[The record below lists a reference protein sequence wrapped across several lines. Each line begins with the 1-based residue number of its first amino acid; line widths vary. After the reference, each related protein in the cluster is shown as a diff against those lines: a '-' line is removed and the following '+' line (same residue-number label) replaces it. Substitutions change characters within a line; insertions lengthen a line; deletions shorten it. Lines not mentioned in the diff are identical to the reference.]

1 MFFRCFLIN
10 ARWNIQTIFQKKKK
24 YICIY
29 PFPPL
34 SQYVPPT
41 MKMFIALL
49 LNFSGSIGVFGLFN
63 DLSSHQRMDVAGLI
77 FLREK
82 VIDIK
87 GPPNWVIKTI
97 KINIH
102 AKVIFRL
109 WWWREI
115 MMNGE
120 IIGCFDV
127 WSFWRGVALGFLF
140 FFYCVTDSEVS
151 IMILWSICYCAEHE

>member
-1 MFFRCFLIN
+1 MPDETSKQFF
-10 ARWNIQTIFQKKKK
+10 KKKK
-24 YICIY
+24 IHMHLSFSSSLAICS
-29 PFPPL
+29 PHHENVHC
-34 SQYVPPT
+34 SS
-41 MKMFIALL
+41 

-63 DLSSHQRMDVAGLI
+63 DLSSHQRMNVAGLI

-127 WSFWRGVALGFLF
+127 WSFWRGVALGF
-140 FFYCVTDSEVS
+140 FFYCITDSEVS

>member
-10 ARWNIQTIFQKKKK
+10 ARWNIQTIFQKKKMHMHLSFSSSLA
-24 YICIY
+24 ICS
-29 PFPPL
+29 PHHENVHC
-34 SQYVPPT
+34 SS
-41 MKMFIALL
+41 

-127 WSFWRGVALGFLF
+127 WSFWRGVALGF

>member
-1 MFFRCFLIN
+1 MKHPNNFS
-10 ARWNIQTIFQKKKK
+10 KKK

-29 PFPPL
+29 HFPPL

-87 GPPNWVIKTI
+87 GPPN
-97 KINIH
+97 
-102 AKVIFRL
+102 
-109 WWWREI
+109 
-115 MMNGE
+115 
-120 IIGCFDV
+120 
-127 WSFWRGVALGFLF
+127 
-140 FFYCVTDSEVS
+140 
-151 IMILWSICYCAEHE
+151 

>member
-1 MFFRCFLIN
+1 MFSNKCQMKHPNNFS
-10 ARWNIQTIFQKKKK
+10 KKKMHMHLSFSSSLA
-24 YICIY
+24 ICS
-29 PFPPL
+29 PHHENVHC
-34 SQYVPPT
+34 SS
-41 MKMFIALL
+41 

-102 AKVIFRL
+102 AKVICRL

-127 WSFWRGVALGFLF
+127 WSFWRGVALVFF

>member
-1 MFFRCFLIN
+1 MPDETSKQFF
-10 ARWNIQTIFQKKKK
+10 KKKK
-24 YICIY
+24 MHMHLSFSSSLAICS
-29 PFPPL
+29 PHHENVHC
-34 SQYVPPT
+34 SS
-41 MKMFIALL
+41 

-127 WSFWRGVALGFLF
+127 WSFWRGGCSWVF
-140 FFYCVTDSEVS
+140 FFLMCNRFRGIHHDS
-151 IMILWSICYCAEHE
+151 MIYLLLCWTWINT

>member
-1 MFFRCFLIN
+1 MKHPN
-10 ARWNIQTIFQKKKK
+10 NFQKKKIHMHLSFSSSLA
-24 YICIY
+24 ICSPY
-29 PFPPL
+29 DENVHC
-34 SQYVPPT
+34 SS
-41 MKMFIALL
+41 

-87 GPPNWVIKTI
+87 GPSNWVIKTI

-127 WSFWRGVALGFLF
+127 WSFWRGVALGFFLLCNRF
-140 FFYCVTDSEVS
+140 RGIHHDSMIYLLYCWTW
-151 IMILWSICYCAEHE
+151 INT

>member
-1 MFFRCFLIN
+1 MKHPNNFSK
-10 ARWNIQTIFQKKKK
+10 KKKK

-49 LNFSGSIGVFGLFN
+49 LNFSGSIGVFGLFD

-87 GPPNWVIKTI
+87 GPPN
-97 KINIH
+97 
-102 AKVIFRL
+102 
-109 WWWREI
+109 
-115 MMNGE
+115 
-120 IIGCFDV
+120 
-127 WSFWRGVALGFLF
+127 
-140 FFYCVTDSEVS
+140 
-151 IMILWSICYCAEHE
+151 

>member
-1 MFFRCFLIN
+1 MPDETSKQF
-10 ARWNIQTIFQKKKK
+10 FQKKKK

-63 DLSSHQRMDVAGLI
+63 DLSSHQRMNVAGLI

-109 WWWREI
+109 WEI

-127 WSFWRGVALGFLF
+127 WSFWRGVALGLF

>member
-1 MFFRCFLIN
+1 MPDETSKQFF
-10 ARWNIQTIFQKKKK
+10 KK
-24 YICIY
+24 IHMHLS
-29 PFPPL
+29 FS

-127 WSFWRGVALGFLF
+127 WSFWRGVALGFFF

>member
-1 MFFRCFLIN
+1 MPDETSKQF
-10 ARWNIQTIFQKKKK
+10 FQKKKK

-49 LNFSGSIGVFGLFN
+49 LNFSGSIGVFGLFD
-63 DLSSHQRMDVAGLI
+63 DLSSHQRMNVAGLI

-127 WSFWRGVALGFLF
+127 WSFWRGGCSWF
-140 FFYCVTDSEVS
+140 FFCVTDSEVS

>member
-1 MFFRCFLIN
+1 MPDETSKQFFK
-10 ARWNIQTIFQKKKK
+10 KKKK

-127 WSFWRGVALGFLF
+127 WSFWREVALGFF

>member
-1 MFFRCFLIN
+1 MPDETSKQFF
-10 ARWNIQTIFQKKKK
+10 KKIHMHLSFSSSLA
-24 YICIY
+24 ICSPY
-29 PFPPL
+29 DENVHC
-34 SQYVPPT
+34 SS
-41 MKMFIALL
+41 

-127 WSFWRGVALGFLF
+127 WSFWRGVALGFFF

>member
-1 MFFRCFLIN
+1 MPDETSKQFFK
-10 ARWNIQTIFQKKKK
+10 KKKK

-34 SQYVPPT
+34 SQYVPPM

-63 DLSSHQRMDVAGLI
+63 DLSSHQRMNVAGLI

-127 WSFWRGVALGFLF
+127 WSFWRGVALGFF

>member
-1 MFFRCFLIN
+1 MLGNKCQMKHPNNFS
-10 ARWNIQTIFQKKKK
+10 KKKK
-24 YICIY
+24 KFNCIY
-29 PFPPL
+29 PLPL
-34 SQYVPPT
+34 LLQYVPPT

-49 LNFSGSIGVFGLFN
+49 LNFSGSIGASGLFN
-63 DLSSHQRMDVAGLI
+63 DLSSHQRMNVAGLI

-127 WSFWRGVALGFLF
+127 WSFWRGGCSWVFFLCNRF
-140 FFYCVTDSEVS
+140 RGIHHDS
-151 IMILWSICYCAEHE
+151 MIYMLFCWTWINT

>member
-1 MFFRCFLIN
+1 MPDETSKQFFK
-10 ARWNIQTIFQKKKK
+10 KKKK

-34 SQYVPPT
+34 SQYIPPT

-127 WSFWRGVALGFLF
+127 WSFWRGVALGFF

>member
-1 MFFRCFLIN
+1 MPDETSKQFF
-10 ARWNIQTIFQKKKK
+10 KKK
-24 YICIY
+24 YTYASIL
-29 PFPPL
+29 FPL
-34 SQYVPPT
+34 SRNMFPPT

-63 DLSSHQRMDVAGLI
+63 DLSSHQRMNVAGLI

-127 WSFWRGVALGFLF
+127 WSFWRGVALGFFF

>member
-10 ARWNIQTIFQKKKK
+10 ARWNIQTIFQKKIK

-63 DLSSHQRMDVAGLI
+63 DLSSHQRMNVAGLI

-102 AKVIFRL
+102 AKAMVMEGNYDEWRNYWLFWCLIFFK
-109 WWWREI
+109 
-115 MMNGE
+115 G
-120 IIGCFDV
+120 GCS
-127 WSFWRGVALGFLF
+127 WF

-151 IMILWSICYCAEHE
+151 IMILWSICYIAEHE

>member
-1 MFFRCFLIN
+1 MPDETSKQFF
-10 ARWNIQTIFQKKKK
+10 KKKK
-24 YICIY
+24 CICIY

-34 SQYVPPT
+34 SQYVRPT

-127 WSFWRGVALGFLF
+127 WSFWRGVALGFF

>member
-1 MFFRCFLIN
+1 MPDETSKQFF
-10 ARWNIQTIFQKKKK
+10 KKKK
-24 YICIY
+24 CICIY

-34 SQYVPPT
+34 SLYVPPT

-127 WSFWRGVALGFLF
+127 WSFWRGVALGFF
-140 FFYCVTDSEVS
+140 CCVTYSEVS
-151 IMILWSICYCAEHE
+151 IMILWSICYIAEHE